1 MLANPLQF
9 SVCFVLCSLE
19 FSIGPIVLYV
29 VFWMVHLATVSCWYR
44 RKLDGSAKQSSYIRE
59 VSFVRDVHSTDD
71 SLEIG
76 DPGHAGDL
84 DAMKSD
90 LDAGELD
97 QMEAQNVTI
106 EHCNSNYFGR
116 SSKKDF
122 FTDLK
127 SGDITVMENPVAA
140 TRPPRSS
147 ATKPNTSAKN
157 KPKRATTW
165 FKVQAA
171 DRDVVQTDHRNDR
184 DNGSN
189 ATDMVAVSP
198 RAQAASRAKKSTKQS
213 ATTSHTKVKDSAKQ
227 RDQEWHAIQQRH
239 ATERNELKNST
250 GSRADRARSAAH
262 PQSLKKAD
270 VSSTNHYARTVAA
283 TRKEQLRKSPRSTRK
298 EGPPSPPTTKGTF
311 GSNDTSSM
319 QNQFHDRAEKRRAA
333 RQARIGAR
341 SPRSHVSK
349 AEHTIS
355 M

>member
-1 MLANPLQF
+1 
-9 SVCFVLCSLE
+9 
-19 FSIGPIVLYV
+19 
-29 VFWMVHLATVSCWYR
+29 MVHLATVSCWYLHTGV
-44 RKLDGSAKQSSYIRE
+44 KDN
-59 VSFVRDVHSTDD
+59 

-76 DPGHAGDL
+76 DPDHAGDL

-90 LDAGELD
+90 LDAGDLDEMEAQSIEHRNSNYFGRLSKRDLNAGELE

-106 EHCNSNYFGR
+106 EHRNSNYFGR

-127 SGDITVMENPVAA
+127 SRDITVMENPVAA

-147 ATKPNTSAKN
+147 AAKPNTSPKS
-157 KPKRATTW
+157 KSKRATTW
-165 FKVQAA
+165 FRGQAA
-171 DRDVVQTDHRNDR
+171 DRGVVQTDHRNDR

-189 ATDMVAVSP
+189 ATDMVAVSL
-198 RAQAASRAKKSTKQS
+198 RAQAASRVKKSTKQS
-213 ATTSHTKVKDSAKQ
+213 TTTSLTKLKDSAKQ

-250 GSRADRARSAAH
+250 GSKADRARSAAH

-270 VSSTNHYARTVAA
+270 VSESSTNHHARTVAA
-283 TRKEQLRKSPRSTRK
+283 TRKEQLRKSPRSKRK
-298 EGPPSPPTTKGTF
+298 GGPPSPPTTKRIL

-341 SPRSHVSK
+341 SPSSHVSK